1 MNYKIEII
9 KSTSKEFE
17 GIAGMEVLTYV
28 SPVNGEK
35 RIDGPTNVTD
45 FDKYYNWLMKETSQ
59 WNISVSDNLKDFK
72 REFIIVE
79 GEFIP
84 TVINWDELEE
94 LESVNMQYI
103 LEYNKRFNEYFKEA
117 KEEAKK
123 YLEEL

>member
-1 MNYKIEII
+1 MNYKIERI
-9 KSTSKEFE
+9 KNTSKEFE

-28 SPVNGEK
+28 SPVTGEK

-45 FDKYYNWLMKETSQ
+45 FDKYYNWLMKETNQ

-72 REFIIVE
+72 IEFIITE

-84 TVINWDELEE
+84 TVSNEEDLEE
-94 LESVNMQYI
+94 LKIANREYI
-103 LEYNKRFNEYFKEA
+103 LEYNKKFNEYFKEA

-123 YLEEL
+123 YLEE